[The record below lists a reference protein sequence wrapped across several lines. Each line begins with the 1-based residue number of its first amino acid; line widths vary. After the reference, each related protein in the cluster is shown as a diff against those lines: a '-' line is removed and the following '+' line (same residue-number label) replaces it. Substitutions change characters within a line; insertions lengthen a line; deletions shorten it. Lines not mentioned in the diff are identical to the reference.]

1 MPLVFAQSCCWALPL
16 PSLIYSYVDFPLS
29 WCRTPYFFSFSLS
42 LFICPPPPSQVQM
55 LGPPLPVRH
64 SCSTSCLFLGTSASS
79 SQKILIPIH
88 SSLPPCSSLPPPYT
102 QVLFH
107 QKVSGP
113 EPATFMTTSIRSHL
127 VVHAYPNLTAAKFAE
142 IPLRVR
148 GKQFPSA
155 GIPDVGMW
163 EPVALTLTHNKERE
177 RERTLNSY
185 LSLFYKG
192 ELNCFST
199 RCSVYKLHELWQ
211 VGKCGHNPVC
221 TRNQLT

>member
-1 MPLVFAQSCCWALPL
+1 
-16 PSLIYSYVDFPLS
+16 
-29 WCRTPYFFSFSLS
+29 
-42 LFICPPPPSQVQM
+42 
-55 LGPPLPVRH
+55 
-64 SCSTSCLFLGTSASS
+64 
-79 SQKILIPIH
+79 
-88 SSLPPCSSLPPPYT
+88 
-102 QVLFH
+102 
-107 QKVSGP
+107 
-113 EPATFMTTSIRSHL
+113 MTTSIRSHL

-199 RCSVYKLHELWQ
+199 RCSVYKLHELWE

-221 TRNQLT
+221 TRKQLT